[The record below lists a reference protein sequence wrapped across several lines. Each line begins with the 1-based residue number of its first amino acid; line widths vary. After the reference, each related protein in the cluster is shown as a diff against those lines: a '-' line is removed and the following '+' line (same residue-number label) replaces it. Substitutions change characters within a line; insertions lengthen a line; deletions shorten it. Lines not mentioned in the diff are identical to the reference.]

1 MGSETNV
8 SNLKIDKNTTHE
20 KPKEIKLENKD
31 DLESKKNT
39 VVFHHYSQSHYTQ
52 CPRTDLGKRF

>member
-39 VVFHHYSQSHYTQ
+39 VVFHHYSQSHY
-52 CPRTDLGKRF
+52 R